1 MEQAVQRGYRAVI
14 ASPDKDFKQL
24 ISENVQIVIPLA
36 DLNRWSFYT
45 LKHYH
50 AQYNCDPQS
59 DLSFR
64 KCLNLVIS
72 INMPLNLS
80 CYLQFCFVKCQNQL
94 DLAVWPEIN
103 TSMVLA
109 KELFCIF
116 SFLAN
121 SKQDYEFCDRMYNG

>member
-1 MEQAVQRGYRAVI
+1 MDKVVRIQGHEADDVVATLMEQAVQRGYRAVI

-36 DLNRWSFYT
+36 DLRRWSFYT

-64 KCLNLVIS
+64 KCTLLCFFFFCSVKPTKFGCSEYGVLLNRTI
-72 INMPLNLS
+72 MG
-80 CYLQFCFVKCQNQL
+80 FG
-94 DLAVWPEIN
+94 
-103 TSMVLA
+103 
-109 KELFCIF
+109 
-116 SFLAN
+116 
-121 SKQDYEFCDRMYNG
+121 DRMYNG